1 MSIVEVNGV
10 KLNVEDAGAGLAVIP
25 VHGIPQDYRTW
36 KDLSGMLPDILS
48 PHILPLFD

>member
-10 KLNVEDAGAGLAVIP
+10 KLNIEDAGAGLAVIP
-25 VHGIPQDYRTW
+25 VHSIPQDHRAW
-36 KDLSGMLPDILS
+36 KGHSGRLPDILR